1 MGQLSV
7 YFVFPFDTPP
17 VLSFGNLSLNI
28 RNIYRNL
35 RHDNLQEEVFCMA
48 KVGVEQSL
56 TNIQQ
61 ALREKGYDV
70 VELKQESDAQNCD
83 CCVVTGLDSN
93 VMGMQDTF
101 TKGSVIDANG
111 MSADEVC
118 QQVDSRLQ

>member
-1 MGQLSV
+1 
-7 YFVFPFDTPP
+7 
-17 VLSFGNLSLNI
+17 
-28 RNIYRNL
+28 
-35 RHDNLQEEVFCMA
+35 MA

-70 VELKQESDAQNCD
+70 VELIQEADAKNCD

-93 VMGMQDTF
+93 VMGMQDTL

-111 MSADEVC
+111 LSADEVC
-118 QQVDSRLQ
+118 REVENKIQ

>member
-1 MGQLSV
+1 MDQLFV
-7 YFVFPFDTPP
+7 CFVFPFDTPP
-17 VLSFGNLSLNI
+17 LLSFGQLLLDI
-28 RNIYRNL
+28 QNIYREF
-35 RHDNLQEEVFCMA
+35 RQDNLQEEVFCMA
-48 KVGVEQSL
+48 TVGVEQSL

-118 QQVDSRLQ
+118 QQVESRLQ

>member
-1 MGQLSV
+1 
-7 YFVFPFDTPP
+7 
-17 VLSFGNLSLNI
+17 
-28 RNIYRNL
+28 
-35 RHDNLQEEVFCMA
+35 MA

-56 TNIQQ
+56 TNVQQ

-93 VMGMQDTF
+93 VMGMHDTV
-101 TKGSVIDANG
+101 TKASVIDANG

-118 QQVDSRLQ
+118 REVESRLQ